1 MQVQHFC
8 QAMSEIAPLRLA
20 EDWDN
25 VGLLL
30 GDRASPA
37 ARVMTCLTVTPTVVD
52 EAEAGHVDL
61 LIAHHPLPF
70 QPLRRITMDSAAG
83 KLVWRLC
90 RNGTALY
97 SAHTAYDSAAGGIND
112 QWCEALGLN
121 KVGPLIPN
129 TTMDKQPG
137 PGERSSENA
146 DQLKPNERSSDDEQS
161 SRTGAGRYGDLAEPR
176 SADEILMAATEFS
189 GATRPRMVGDS
200 RRPVRRVGIAC
211 GSGGSFVAA
220 ARRVGCDLLLTGEAT
235 FHNCLEAENTGILL
249 AMVGHYASERFAM
262 DSLAQRLQNLPQW
275 VKIHAKSSHVDN
287 LRVWASRHER
297 DVIAVDR
304 NSPNP

>member
-1 MQVQHFC
+1 M
-8 QAMSEIAPLRLA
+8 AEIAPLRLA

-37 ARVMTCLTVTPTVVD
+37 DRIMTCLTVTPGIVD
-52 EAEAGHVDL
+52 EAEAEHVDL

-70 QPLRRITMDSAAG
+70 QSLRRITTDSAAA

-112 QWCEALGLN
+112 QWCAALKLR
-121 KVGPLIPN
+121 KMGPLIPIA
-129 TTMDKQPG
+129 TLDSRRG
-137 PGERSSENA
+137 SDERS
-146 DQLKPNERSSDDEQS
+146 NERAHSPDPAERSASEQQADEI
-161 SRTGAGRYGDLAEPR
+161 GAGRYGDLTEPR
-176 SADEILMAATEFS
+176 PAHEILMAAAEFS
-189 GATRPRMVGDS
+189 GATRPRMVGDA
-200 RRPVRRVGIAC
+200 RRLVRRIGIAC
-211 GSGGSFVAA
+211 GSGGSFIAA
-220 ARRVGCDLLLTGEAT
+220 ANRVGCDLLLTGEAT
-235 FHNCLEAENTGILL
+235 FHNCLEAENTGISL

-262 DSLAQRLQNLPQW
+262 ESLAQRLQNLPSLA
-275 VKIHAKSSHVDN
+275 KIRAKATCSEN
-287 LRVWASRHER
+287 FEVWASRQER